1 MYGLTE
7 CKRVCYLEPE
17 LIDLKPTSVGKAIP
31 GTEVFLLSPEGNSVQ
46 AGEPGILHIRGPHVM
61 LGYLNQKELSEEML
75 KEGKLPGEKVL
86 CSNDWFK
93 MDEDG
98 FLYFQ
103 GRNDDIIKT
112 RGEKVSPVEIENVI
126 YKINGIKEVAVLGV
140 PDRVMGESILAYVTM
155 HDQAELTE
163 KEIQRECMIHLE
175 PFMIPQE
182 VIFLQNMP
190 KSTNGKIDKKELKK
204 MKVDELIKK

>member
-1 MYGLTE
+1 
-7 CKRVCYLEPE
+7 
-17 LIDLKPTSVGKAIP
+17 
-31 GTEVFLLSPEGNSVQ
+31 
-46 AGEPGILHIRGPHVM
+46 
-61 LGYLNQKELSEEML
+61 
-75 KEGKLPGEKVL
+75 
-86 CSNDWFK
+86 

-182 VIFLQNMP
+182 IIFLQNMP